1 VSAPSPVPCRYC
13 PAFLVW
19 AKSEKGNAM
28 CFDAEPSPRGRWDIA
43 GPTALYVKAGDE
55 KSGVPLFESHW
66 ANCSGRAKARAD
78 HPKAVAR

>member
-1 VSAPSPVPCRYC
+1 MTPVQCRYC
-13 PAFLVW
+13 DQKILW

-55 KSGVPLFESHW
+55 KPGVPLFESHW
-66 ANCSGRAKARAD
+66 SGCTGKAQARAD
-78 HPKAVAR
+78 HPRRKP